1 MADADNKTALLNRQA
16 KIVKQAVSEMREKV
30 IQRSKEI
37 KAIPDHLNDKVSHE
51 LELDKFLMLKN
62 QVSHKLHGFELEKIT
77 LLQDLQNQITNDFKQ
92 IMANLARLCEKV
104 MGPASC
110 KFALTGM
117 GSLLSK
123 KYF

>member
-1 MADADNKTALLNRQA
+1 MADADNKTAQLNRQA

-51 LELDKFLMLKN
+51 LELDIFLLLKN

-77 LLQDLQNQITNDFKQ
+77 LLQHLQNQITNDFRQ
-92 IMANLARLCEKV
+92 IMAYCEKV

-117 GSLLSK
+117 GLLLSK
-123 KYF
+123 NISEN